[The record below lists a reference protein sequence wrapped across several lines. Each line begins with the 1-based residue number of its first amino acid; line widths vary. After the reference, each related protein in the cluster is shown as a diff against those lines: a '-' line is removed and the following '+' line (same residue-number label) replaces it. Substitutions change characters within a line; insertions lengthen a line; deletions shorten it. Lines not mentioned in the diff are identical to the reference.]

1 MRRADVHEA
10 PWHARERWFGMRVCY
25 FDCFSGISG
34 NMVLGALID
43 IGLPKSILL
52 EEVAKLGVE
61 PFDIE
66 VKRDERMRIY
76 GTHVKVRAREN
87 EGPQR
92 SYREI
97 KRMIEESPLDLP
109 VKDRSLDIFHR
120 LATAEA
126 KVHDEKIDEVHFH
139 EIGALDSIV
148 DVVGAAV
155 GMNHL
160 AIDGV
165 FASRIPVGSGFV
177 YGQHGR
183 LPIPAPATLEILKG
197 IPIYSSSLN
206 EELVTPTGA
215 AILTSFSAGFG
226 DIPEMRIER
235 VGHGVGDKVFK
246 EIPNVLRI
254 IVGEGEAPCEGDRVW
269 VVETDIDDMSPEMCG
284 YLMEKLPEVGAL
296 DVTFTPI
303 QMKKNRPGITIKIL
317 CYEVEVEMII
327 DTLFRESTSIG
338 VRLYP
343 VRRAKLSRRIEEVET
358 KYGMVRLK
366 VSTDHRDRIVTIMPE
381 YEDCK
386 RIAQAK
392 GIPLKEVYREISS
405 KKGVAP
411 NG

>member
-1 MRRADVHEA
+1 
-10 PWHARERWFGMRVCY
+10 MRVCY
-25 FDCFSGISG
+25 FDCFSGVSG

-43 IGLPKSILL
+43 VGLPESVLR
-52 EEVAKLGVE
+52 EEVAKVGVE

-66 VKRDERMRIY
+66 LRRDERMKIY
-76 GTHVKVRAREN
+76 GTHAKVKTRGE

-97 KRMIEESPLDLP
+97 KRMIEESPLELP
-109 VKDRSLDIFHR
+109 VKERSLDIFHR

-126 KVHDEKIDEVHFH
+126 RIHDEKIDEVHFH

-160 AIDGV
+160 AIERV
-165 FASRIPVGSGFV
+165 FASRIPVGFGFV
-177 YGQHGR
+177 RGQHGR

-215 AILTSFSAGFG
+215 AILTSFSGDFG
-226 DIPEMRIER
+226 DIPQMKIER
-235 VGHGVGDKVFK
+235 VGYGLGDRVFE

-254 IVGEGEAPCEGDRVW
+254 ILGEGEGAWEGDRVW
-269 VVETDIDDMSPEMCG
+269 VVETDIDDMSPEIHG
-284 YLMEKLPEVGAL
+284 YLMERLPEAGAL

-303 QMKKNRPGITIKIL
+303 QMKKNRPGITIRVL
-317 CYEVEVEMII
+317 SHEAEVDTII

-343 VRRAKLSRRIEEVET
+343 VRRAKLSRRMEEVET
-358 KYGMVRLK
+358 KYGTVRLK
-366 VSTDHRDRIVTIMPE
+366 VSTDQRGRIVNVMPE
-381 YEDCK
+381 FEDCK
-386 RIAQAK
+386 RIAEAK
-392 GIPLKEVYREISS
+392 GIPLKEVYREIPS

-411 NG
+411 RR

>member
-1 MRRADVHEA
+1 
-10 PWHARERWFGMRVCY
+10 MRVCY
-25 FDCFSGISG
+25 LDCFSGISG

-66 VKRDERMRIY
+66 VKRHERMRIY
-76 GTHVKVRAREN
+76 GTHVKVRVREGD
-87 EGPQR
+87 GPQR

-97 KRMIEESPLDLP
+97 KRMIEESPLDQP

-120 LATAEA
+120 LAAAEA
-126 KVHDEKIDEVHFH
+126 KIHGEKIDEVHFH

-148 DVVGAAV
+148 DVVGTAV
-155 GMNHL
+155 GVNHL
-160 AIDGV
+160 AIERV

-177 YGQHGR
+177 HGHHGR
-183 LPIPAPATLEILKG
+183 LPVPAPATLEILKG

-215 AILTSFSAGFG
+215 AILTSLSGGFG
-226 DIPEMRIER
+226 NIPEMRIER
-235 VGHGVGDKVFK
+235 VGYGVGDRVFE

-254 IVGEGEAPCEGDRVW
+254 ILGEGEGPREGDRVW
-269 VVETDIDDMSPEMCG
+269 VVETDIDDMSPEIYG
-284 YLMEKLPEVGAL
+284 YLMEKLPEAGAL

-303 QMKKNRPGITIKIL
+303 QMKKNRPGTTIKIL
-317 CYEVEVEMII
+317 CHEAEVNMII

-343 VRRAKLSRRIEEVET
+343 VRRAKLSRRIEEIET
-358 KYGMVRLK
+358 KYGTVRLK
-366 VSTDHRDRIVTIMPE
+366 ISTDNGGRIINIMPE

-386 RIAQAK
+386 RIAETM
-392 GIPLKEVYREISS
+392 GIPLKEVYREIPTAMR
-405 KKGVAP
+405 VAP
-411 NG
+411 ER

>member
-1 MRRADVHEA
+1 
-10 PWHARERWFGMRVCY
+10 MRVCY
-25 FDCFSGISG
+25 LDCFSGISG
-34 NMVLGALID
+34 NMVLGALVD

-66 VKRDERMRIY
+66 VKRNERMRIY
-76 GTHVKVRAREN
+76 GTHVKVRVKEDD
-87 EGPQR
+87 GPQR

-97 KRMIEESPLDLP
+97 KRMIEESPLDQP

-126 KVHDEKIDEVHFH
+126 KIHGEKIDEVHFH

-160 AIDGV
+160 AIERV

-177 YGQHGR
+177 HGQHGR
-183 LPIPAPATLEILKG
+183 LPVPAPATLEILKG

-215 AILTSFSAGFG
+215 AILTSLSGGFG

-235 VGHGVGDKVFK
+235 VGYGVGDRVF
-246 EIPNVLRI
+246 EEVPNVLRI
-254 IVGEGEAPCEGDRVW
+254 ILGEGEGPHEGDRVW
-269 VVETDIDDMSPEMCG
+269 VVETDIDDMSPEIYG
-284 YLMEKLPEVGAL
+284 YLMEKLPEAGAL

-303 QMKKNRPGITIKIL
+303 QMKKNRPGNTIKIL
-317 CYEVEVEMII
+317 CHEADVNTII

-358 KYGMVRLK
+358 KYGTVRLK
-366 VSTDHRDRIVTIMPE
+366 ISTDHRGRIINIMPE

-386 RIAQAK
+386 RIAETM
-392 GIPLKEVYREISS
+392 GIPLKEVYREISTAMR
-405 KKGVAP
+405 VAP
-411 NG
+411 EG

>member
-1 MRRADVHEA
+1 
-10 PWHARERWFGMRVCY
+10 MRVCY

-43 IGLPKSILL
+43 IGLPECVLL

-66 VKRDERMRIY
+66 VKRNERMRIY
-76 GTHVKVRAREN
+76 GTHVKVRGRGN

-97 KRMIEESPLDLP
+97 KRMIKESPLDLP
-109 VKDRSLDIFHR
+109 VKERSLDIFHR
-120 LATAEA
+120 LAAAEA
-126 KVHDEKIDEVHFH
+126 KIHGEKIDEVHFH

-160 AIDGV
+160 AIERV

-177 YGQHGR
+177 HGQHGR
-183 LPIPAPATLEILKG
+183 LPVPAPATLEILKG

-215 AILTSFSAGFG
+215 AILTSLSAGFG
-226 DIPEMRIER
+226 NIPEMRIEK
-235 VGHGVGDKVFK
+235 VGYGVGDRVF
-246 EIPNVLRI
+246 EGMPNVLRI
-254 IVGEGEAPCEGDRVW
+254 ILGEGDGPWDGDRVW
-269 VVETDIDDMSPEMCG
+269 VVETDIDDMSPEIYG
-284 YLMEKLPEVGAL
+284 YLMEKLPEAGAL

-303 QMKKNRPGITIKIL
+303 QMKKNRPGITIKVL
-317 CYEVEVEMII
+317 CYEAEVDVII

-338 VRLYP
+338 VRLYS
-343 VRRAKLSRRIEEVET
+343 VRRAKLSRRTEEVET
-358 KYGMVRLK
+358 KYGTVKLK
-366 VSTDHRDRIVTIMPE
+366 VSTDHRGRIINVMPE
-381 YEDCK
+381 YEDCR
-386 RIAQAK
+386 RIAEAM
-392 GIPLKEVYREISS
+392 GIPLKEVYREIPSVM
-405 KKGVAP
+405 KVDP
-411 NG
+411 DR

>member
-1 MRRADVHEA
+1 
-10 PWHARERWFGMRVCY
+10 
-25 FDCFSGISG
+25 
-34 NMVLGALID
+34 MVLGALID

-66 VKRDERMRIY
+66 VKRNERMRIY
-76 GTHVKVRAREN
+76 GTNVKVRVMEGD
-87 EGPQR
+87 GPQR

-97 KRMIEESPLDLP
+97 KRMIEGSPLDQP

-120 LATAEA
+120 LAAAEA
-126 KVHDEKIDEVHFH
+126 KIHGEKIDEVHFH

-148 DVVGAAV
+148 DVVGTAV
-155 GMNHL
+155 GVNHL
-160 AIDGV
+160 AIERV

-177 YGQHGR
+177 HGQHGR
-183 LPIPAPATLEILKG
+183 LPVPAPATLEILKG

-215 AILTSFSAGFG
+215 AILTSLSGGFG
-226 DIPEMRIER
+226 NIPEMRIER
-235 VGHGVGDKVFK
+235 VGYGVGDRVFE

-254 IVGEGEAPCEGDRVW
+254 ILGEGEGPREGDRVW
-269 VVETDIDDMSPEMCG
+269 VVETDIDDMSPEIYG
-284 YLMEKLPEVGAL
+284 YLMEKLPEAGAL

-303 QMKKNRPGITIKIL
+303 QMKKNRPGTTIKIL
-317 CYEVEVEMII
+317 CHEAEVNMII

-358 KYGMVRLK
+358 KYGTVRLK
-366 VSTDHRDRIVTIMPE
+366 ISTDNGGRIINIMPE

-386 RIAQAK
+386 RIAETM
-392 GIPLKEVYREISS
+392 GIPLKEVYREIPTATR
-405 KKGVAP
+405 VAP
-411 NG
+411 ER

>member
-1 MRRADVHEA
+1 
-10 PWHARERWFGMRVCY
+10 MRVCY
-25 FDCFSGISG
+25 LDCFSGISG

-43 IGLPKSILL
+43 VGLPESVLR
-52 EEVAKLGVE
+52 EEVAKVGVE

-66 VKRDERMRIY
+66 LRRDERMKIY
-76 GTHVKVRAREN
+76 GTHAKVKVRGK

-97 KRMIEESPLDLP
+97 KRMIEESPLGLP
-109 VKDRSLDIFHR
+109 VKERSLDMFHR
-120 LATAEA
+120 LALAEA
-126 KVHDEKIDEVHFH
+126 RIHDEKIDEVHFH

-160 AIDGV
+160 AIERV

-177 YGQHGR
+177 RGQHGR

-215 AILTSFSAGFG
+215 AILTSFSDDFG
-226 DIPEMRIER
+226 DIPQMKIER
-235 VGHGVGDKVFK
+235 VGYGLGDRVFE

-254 IVGEGEAPCEGDRVW
+254 ILGEGEGAWEGDRVW
-269 VVETDIDDMSPEMCG
+269 VVETDIDDMSPEIHG
-284 YLMEKLPEVGAL
+284 YLMERLPEAGAL

-303 QMKKNRPGITIKIL
+303 QMKKNRPGITIRVL
-317 CYEVEVEMII
+317 SHEAEVDTII

-343 VRRAKLSRRIEEVET
+343 VRRAKLSRRMEEVET
-358 KYGMVRLK
+358 KYGTVRLK
-366 VSTDHRDRIVTIMPE
+366 VSTDQRGRIVNVMPE
-381 YEDCK
+381 FEDCK
-386 RIAQAK
+386 RIAEAK
-392 GIPLKEVYREISS
+392 GIPLKEVYREIPS

-411 NG
+411 RR

>member
-1 MRRADVHEA
+1 MS
-10 PWHARERWFGMRVCY
+10 VCY
-25 FDCFSGISG
+25 LDCFSGISG

-76 GTHVKVRAREN
+76 GTHVKVRVRGD

-97 KRMIEESPLDLP
+97 KRMIEESSLDLP

-120 LATAEA
+120 LAAAEA
-126 KVHDEKIDEVHFH
+126 KVHGEKIDEVHFH
-139 EIGALDSIV
+139 EVGALDSIV

-155 GMNHL
+155 GINHL
-160 AIDGV
+160 AIEGV

-177 YGQHGR
+177 CGQHGR
-183 LPIPAPATLEILKG
+183 LPVPAPATLEILKG
-197 IPIYSSSLN
+197 ISIYSSSLN

-215 AILTSFSAGFG
+215 AILTSLAKGFG
-226 DIPEMRIER
+226 DIPAMRIER
-235 VGHGVGDKVFK
+235 VGHGVGDKVFD

-254 IVGEGEAPCEGDRVW
+254 ILGEAEGPCEGDRVW
-269 VVETDIDDMSPEMCG
+269 VVETDIDDMSPEIYG
-284 YLMEKLPEVGAL
+284 YLMETLHEAGAL
-296 DVTFTPI
+296 EVTFTPI

-317 CYEVEVEMII
+317 CYEAEVDMVI

-343 VRRAKLSRRIEEVET
+343 VRRAKLSRRVEEVET
-358 KYGMVRLK
+358 KYGTVRLK
-366 VSTDHRDRIVTIMPE
+366 VSTDKRGRIVNIMPE

-386 RIAQAK
+386 GIAKAK

-405 KKGVAP
+405 KKGVTP
-411 NG
+411 EG

>member
-1 MRRADVHEA
+1 
-10 PWHARERWFGMRVCY
+10 MRVCY
-25 FDCFSGISG
+25 LDCFSGISG

-66 VKRDERMRIY
+66 VKRNERMRIY
-76 GTHVKVRAREN
+76 GTNVKVRVMEGD
-87 EGPQR
+87 GPQR

-97 KRMIEESPLDLP
+97 KRMIEGSPLDQP

-120 LATAEA
+120 LAAAEA
-126 KVHDEKIDEVHFH
+126 KIHGEKIDEVHFH

-148 DVVGAAV
+148 DVVGTAV
-155 GMNHL
+155 GVNHL
-160 AIDGV
+160 AIERV

-177 YGQHGR
+177 HGQHGR
-183 LPIPAPATLEILKG
+183 LPVPAPATLEILKG

-215 AILTSFSAGFG
+215 AILTSLSGGFG
-226 DIPEMRIER
+226 NIPEMRIER
-235 VGHGVGDKVFK
+235 VGYGVGDRVFE

-254 IVGEGEAPCEGDRVW
+254 ILGEGEGPREGDRVW
-269 VVETDIDDMSPEMCG
+269 VVETDIDDMSPEIYG
-284 YLMEKLPEVGAL
+284 YLMEKLPEAGAL

-303 QMKKNRPGITIKIL
+303 QMKKNRPGTTIKIL
-317 CYEVEVEMII
+317 CHEAEVNMII

-358 KYGMVRLK
+358 KYGTVRLK
-366 VSTDHRDRIVTIMPE
+366 ISTDNGGRIINIMPE

-386 RIAQAK
+386 RIAETM
-392 GIPLKEVYREISS
+392 GIPLKEVYREIPTAMR
-405 KKGVAP
+405 VAP
-411 NG
+411 ER